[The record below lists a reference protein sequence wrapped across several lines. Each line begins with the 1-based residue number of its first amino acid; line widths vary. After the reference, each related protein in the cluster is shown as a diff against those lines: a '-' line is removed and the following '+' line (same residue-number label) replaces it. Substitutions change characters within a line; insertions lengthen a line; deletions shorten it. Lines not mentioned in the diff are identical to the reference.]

1 MTSVPPLRF
10 GVLGTGW
17 MLAKYAEAFRLLE
30 GVALVAV
37 ASRDSERARAAA
49 AQYGISRAHPNYE
62 SLLADPEID
71 IVINALHNG
80 LHCEWTVRALG
91 AGKHVLCEK
100 PLACSSAEVERMFA
114 AAHAHKRH
122 LMEGFMYRFHP
133 QLAEAKRRVAAGEI
147 GRVVHIRSTRTA
159 YGRPHDN
166 PRYWRDAGGGAL
178 MDIGCYCLNFMR
190 FFADAEP
197 KSVEAQ
203 ARFDPAPSGTG
214 AQTRVDFTLSG
225 SLHFDAGLTAQF
237 VCSMEAEPTYA
248 SEILG
253 TEGKLLIPHPWMPP
267 TWPTEF
273 CITRHGKT
281 ETIRVEA
288 PEVIVGAASPP
299 RPGGEESQPPNLT
312 LMPFALEL
320 QHFARFVRENRAP
333 QYPPD
338 VDAERDSRGNMRVI
352 EALLTSAREGHV
364 VGLPVIPTS

>member
-30 GVALVAV
+30 GVTLVAV
-37 ASRDSERARAAA
+37 ASRDAERAKTAAA
-49 AQYGISRAHPNYE
+49 KHNLPRAHPSYE
-62 SLLADPEID
+62 SLLADPEVD

-80 LHCEWTVRALG
+80 LHCEWTVRALE

-100 PLACSSAEVERMFA
+100 PLACSSAEVEQMFA
-114 AAHAHKRH
+114 AAHAQRRW

-133 QLAEAKRRVAAGEI
+133 QMAEAKRRVAAGEI
-147 GRVVHIRSTRTA
+147 GCVLHIRSTRTA

-203 ARFDPAPSGTG
+203 AHFDEKTG
-214 AQTRVDFTLSG
+214 VDFTLSG

-267 TWPTEF
+267 MWPTEF
-273 CITRHGKT
+273 YVTRHGKT
-281 ETIRVEA
+281 ETVRVEA
-288 PEVIVGAASPP
+288 PHTIVGAASPP
-299 RPGGEESQPPNLT
+299 RPGGGETSSPNLT
-312 LMPFALEL
+312 LIPFALEL
-320 QHFARFVRENRAP
+320 QHFTRFVRENRAP
-333 QYPPD
+333 QFPPD

-352 EALLTSAREGHV
+352 EALMKSAREERAID
-364 VGLPVIPTS
+364 LKS

>member
-1 MTSVPPLRF
+1 MRSGANLAPPVVIRYSAGMTSVSTLRF

-17 MLAKYAEAFRLLE
+17 MLGKYAEAFQLIDS
-30 GVALVAV
+30 ATLVAV
-37 ASRDSERARAAA
+37 ASRDAERAKAAA
-49 AQYGISRAHPNYE
+49 AKHNIPRAHPSYE
-62 SLLADPEID
+62 SLLSDPEID

-80 LHCEWTVRALG
+80 LHCEWTVRALE

-100 PLACSSAEVERMFA
+100 PLACSSTEVEQMFG
-114 AAHAHKRH
+114 AAHARRRW

-133 QLAEAKRRVAAGEI
+133 QMAEAKRRVAAGEI

-190 FFADAEP
+190 FFANAEP

-203 ARFDPAPSGTG
+203 ARFDEQTG
-214 AQTRVDFTLSG
+214 VDFTLSG
-225 SLHFDAGLTAQF
+225 SLQFDAGLTAQF
-237 VCSMEAEPTYA
+237 VCSMEAEPSYA

-267 TWPTEF
+267 TWPIEF
-273 CITRHGKT
+273 YVTRHNKT

-288 PEVIVGAASPP
+288 PTAPQHVLA
-299 RPGGEESQPPNLT
+299 
-312 LMPFALEL
+312 PFALEL
-320 QHFARFVRENRAP
+320 ENFGRFVRENRAP
-333 QYPPD
+333 QFPPD

-352 EALLTSAREGHV
+352 EALLASAREGHAV
-364 VGLPVIPTS
+364 DLPAIPTS